1 MAAVAFISGCAIA
14 KLTIKNLTKIPKKS
28 PSNLKESR
36 SKNPE
41 ESQKKNPDR
50 ICKEWADELPRES
63 SLVSCA
69 YDRKFI
75 ERWLD
80 PAAGKNPS
88 GFLQGSMNPEKS
100 WNK

>member
-50 ICKEWADELPRES
+50 ICN
-63 SLVSCA
+63 
-69 YDRKFI
+69 DRKFI